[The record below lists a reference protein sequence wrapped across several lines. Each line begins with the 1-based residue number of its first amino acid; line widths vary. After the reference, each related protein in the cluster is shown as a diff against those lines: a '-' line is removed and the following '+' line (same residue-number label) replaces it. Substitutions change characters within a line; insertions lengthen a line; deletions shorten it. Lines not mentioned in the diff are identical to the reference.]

1 MSTEEQ
7 KKELEDIQHE
17 IEKAKLQLELEQLK
31 MKLPINLDKIIKQ

>member
-7 KKELEDIQHE
+7 KKELEDIRHE

-31 MKLPINLDKIIKQ
+31 MKLPIHVNLK